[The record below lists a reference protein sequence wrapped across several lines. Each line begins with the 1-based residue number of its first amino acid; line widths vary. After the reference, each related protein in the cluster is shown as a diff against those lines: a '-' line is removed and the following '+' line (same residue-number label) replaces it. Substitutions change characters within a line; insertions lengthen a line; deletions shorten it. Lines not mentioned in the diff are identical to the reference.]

1 MRKASKTIQQ
11 RALLAMATA
20 VMALPAAA
28 QTTPPITGDALM
40 DGAGLTSKNQVQTR
54 AGDAVKAPANYLK
67 VPPQKGDTTFIMTT
81 FPVTAENT
89 LSVFTGPDGKNFTSL
104 ASEVFT
110 PPGGLLRDPSI
121 IQASDGYY
129 YIAYTTGWS
138 GTTFG
143 IARSKD
149 LRSWQHQHDI
159 TLALPAGAKPITNVW
174 APEWFRDRAGKI
186 HIVLSLSSSGTKGP
200 FAAYLVSA
208 VDDSLK
214 AFGAP
219 QLMAGLEN
227 NFIDTFPVI
236 DGDQYRVFTKNE
248 TTKVI
253 ETATAKSLTGP
264 WTFEKTGDWA
274 GWGNWVEGPAMVQL
288 PKGGWR
294 IYFDD
299 YITKRYWYSDSFDNF
314 KTWTPRT
321 ELGGVSG
328 TARHFTVLAQ
338 PTKTVD
344 AATAPKGKPKKI
356 TWDKHSLMI
365 DDKRVMIWG
374 GEMHP
379 FRLPSPDLWRDV
391 LQKMKATGFNTVAYY
406 FDWGYHSA
414 RPGEYDFSSVR
425 NVERAIEMAEELGMY
440 VIVRP
445 GPYINAEITRG
456 GFPGWLARQKAIART
471 DDPEYIKASDEW
483 LTQVNAIIARHQ
495 ITTGGGNVILY
506 QIENELSQ
514 TSDSHKRYM
523 QYLADKAR
531 ADGITLPLFHN
542 SASRLPNWT
551 PPTSTAPFA
560 VAGPTDLY
568 AFDGYPGGGCT
579 NTKIPG
585 KQNVVPNWGMYGEWP
600 ANKEG
605 PVKIG
610 ALASP
615 NTPGFVAEIG
625 AGWFDFWGSVGSYE
639 CTAVRAGSSFQRV
652 FYGSSLINGLT
663 IHSIYM
669 AYGGTSW
676 GWEPASV
683 VYTSYDYGSGI
694 DETRGLREK
703 ALTLKQM
710 GQFVES
716 TTSLLTRMDKAEPI
730 IPSNPRIKLYHNINP
745 DTKARLIYAIHNPS
759 DAVTNDAFTFK
770 LKTRDGDYT
779 VPQTGSMGING
790 HDAKLLLADY
800 ALDRQHLV
808 YTTSDTQTHFK
819 QGARDLALLYGR
831 AGEDGETV
839 LRYKARPKVEVL
851 EGNASHVY
859 DARRGDLR
867 LNYVHK
873 DLTVLRITP
882 AGKGAPLLLLL
893 ADDDTGRKG
902 GKGDTVKGPVL
913 VRSKALVRS
922 AVWENNGLS
931 IKGDTSETSDIDV
944 WSAASVA
951 GLRFNDQ
958 ILPLTRGTDG
968 RFSARGVAG
977 PEQFTLPDLMALPW
991 VRRLDS
997 PEARPDF
1004 DDKAWRK
1011 ADLTTSAATVASTA
1025 PADQP
1030 VLTMSDYG
1038 FHHGDVWYRG
1048 QFQVAAGK
1056 ALPEQ
1061 LEITYGGGGAGFML
1075 AWLDGQFI
1083 GQHELGIGA
1092 DSVKPITID
1101 TAKFTLA
1108 KAALQPGNHVLS
1120 VMVRNNSHNWDLG
1133 ADDAH
1138 KEGRGLIA
1146 VSLGTPKFATP
1157 ISWKIQ
1163 GNKGGEEIADLLRG
1177 PMNNGGLYGERQG
1190 WYLPVKAGEAQSGW
1204 TSTTPNAPPPQP
1216 GTYWLRT
1223 SFALDLPKNHDIQ
1236 LGLAFGDVS
1245 KSQTDPR
1252 TRVLMFIN
1260 GWNMGNFASNI
1271 GPQRTFVLPP
1281 GILNANGQNTI
1292 ALAVSTDGNPA
1303 NTLEPVKLV
1312 TMRAA
1317 RGGVAVKPVGQ
1328 SPNLQR

>member
-1 MRKASKTIQQ
+1 MRKASRTML
-11 RALLAMATA
+11 ALASA
-20 VMALPAAA
+20 VIVLPAVA
-28 QTTPPITGDALM
+28 QNTQPATGDAMM
-40 DGAGLTSKNQVQTR
+40 DTAGLTSKNQVQTR
-54 AGDAVKAPANYLK
+54 PGAPGASTVPADYLK

-81 FPVTAENT
+81 FPVTSENT
-89 LSVFTGPDGKNFTSL
+89 LSVFTAADGKTFTSL
-104 ASEVFT
+104 ASEAYT
-110 PPGGLLRDPSI
+110 PPAGLLRDPSI
-121 IQASDGYY
+121 IQAADGYY
-129 YIAYTTGWS
+129 YIAYTTGWT

-143 IARSKD
+143 VARSKN
-149 LRSWQHQHDI
+149 LRNWQHVRDI
-159 TLALPAGAKPITNVW
+159 PLALPAGAAPITNVW
-174 APEWFRDRAGKI
+174 APEWLRDRDGKI
-186 HIVLSLSSSGTKGP
+186 HIVVSLSSTGTKGK

-208 VDDSLK
+208 TDASLTS
-214 AFGAP
+214 FGPP

-227 NFIDTFPVI
+227 NYIDTFPVI
-236 DGDQYRVFTKNE
+236 DGERYRVFTKNE
-248 TTKVI
+248 TTKQI
-253 ETATAKSLTGP
+253 EMATARNLTGP
-264 WTFEKTGDWA
+264 WTFEKAGDW
-274 GWGNWVEGPAMVQL
+274 GSWIEGPAVVKL
-288 PKGGWR
+288 PDGGWR

-299 YITKRYWYSDSFDNF
+299 YINKHYWYSDSYDNF
-314 KTWTPRT
+314 KTWTPKA

-356 TWDKHSLMI
+356 TWDKHSLKI
-365 DDKRVMIWG
+365 DGERVVIWG

-379 FRLPSPDLWRDV
+379 FRLPSPSLWRDV
-391 LQKMKATGFNTVAYY
+391 LQKMKATGYNTVAFY

-425 NVERAIEMAEELGMY
+425 NMERVIEMAEELGLY
-440 VIVRP
+440 VIVRA

-456 GFPGWLARQKAIART
+456 GFPGWLARQKGIART
-471 DDPEYIKASDEW
+471 DDPEYIKAADEW
-483 LTQVNAIIARHQ
+483 LTQMDAIIARHQ

-523 QYLADKAR
+523 QHLTDKAR
-531 ADGITLPLFHN
+531 ADGITLPIFHN
-542 SASRLPNWT
+542 SAGRLPNWT
-551 PPTSTAPFA
+551 PPNSSAPYA
-560 VAGPTDLY
+560 IPGPTDLY

-579 NTKIPG
+579 NTKDPG
-585 KQNVVPNWGMYGEWP
+585 KQNVVPNWGMYGEMP
-600 ANKEG
+600 EKIVG

-639 CTAVRAGSSFQRV
+639 CTAIRAGSSYQRV

-663 IHSIYM
+663 IHSVYM
-669 AYGGTSW
+669 AFGGTSW

-710 GQFVES
+710 GQFVEA
-716 TTSLLTRMDKAEPI
+716 TRPLLTKMDKAEPI
-730 IPSNPRIKLYHNINP
+730 QASNERIKLYHNINP
-745 DTKARLIYAIHNPS
+745 DTQARLIFALHNPS
-759 DAVTNDAFTFK
+759 DAVTNDAFSFK
-770 LKTRDGDYT
+770 LKTRDGSYT
-779 VPQTGSMGING
+779 VPQAGSLGING
-790 HDAKLLLADY
+790 HDAKLLLVDY
-800 ALDRQHLV
+800 PMERQHLV

-819 QGARDLALLYGR
+819 QGQRDIALLYGR

-839 LRYKARPKVEVL
+839 LRYKAKPRVEVL
-851 EGNASHVY
+851 EGSVSQVY
-859 DARRGDLR
+859 DAKRGDLR

-873 DLTVLRITP
+873 GLSVVRITP

-893 ADDDTGRKG
+893 ADDDTGRQVWKVGTAKG
-902 GKGDTVKGPVL
+902 AL
-913 VRSKALVRS
+913 LLRSKALVRS
-922 AVWENNGLS
+922 AAWEQNGLS
-931 IKGDTSETSDIDV
+931 VTGDTSAASDIDV
-944 WSAASVA
+944 WTDAAI
-951 GLRFNDQ
+951 GTLRFNNQ
-958 ILPLTRGTDG
+958 VLAV
-968 RFSARGVAG
+968 ARGVDGRVSAKGIAG
-977 PEQFTLPDLMALPW
+977 PEPFTLPDLMALPW
-991 VRRLDS
+991 TRRLDS
-997 PEARPDF
+997 PEAKPEF
-1004 DDKAWRK
+1004 DDSAWRK
-1011 ADLTTSAATVASTA
+1011 ADLTSSAATVASSA
-1025 PADQP
+1025 PAGQP

-1048 QFQVAAGK
+1048 QFQVAQGS

-1061 LEITYGGGGAGFML
+1061 LEITYGGGGAGFMQV
-1075 AWLDGQFI
+1075 WLDGQFI
-1083 GQHELGIGA
+1083 GQHELGIGKNP
-1092 DSVKPITID
+1092 VKPITID
-1101 TAKFTLA
+1101 TAQFNLPKT
-1108 KAALQPGNHVLS
+1108 ALKNGPHLLS

-1138 KEGRGLIA
+1138 KEGRGLISA
-1146 VSLGTPKFATP
+1146 SLGAPGAPKFSTP
-1157 ISWKIQ
+1157 ITWKIQ
-1163 GNKGGEEIADLLRG
+1163 GNKGGEAIADLLRG
-1177 PMNNGGLYGERQG
+1177 PMNNGGLWGERQG
-1190 WYLPVKAGEAQSGW
+1190 WYLPVKAGDAQTGW
-1204 TSTTPNAPPPQP
+1204 TSTTPNAAPPQP

-1245 KSQTDPR
+1245 KSKTDPK

-1260 GWNMGNFASNI
+1260 GWNMGNFISNI

-1292 ALAVSTDGNPA
+1292 ALAVSTDGDAA

-1312 TMRAA
+1312 AMRVA
-1317 RGGVAVKPVGQ
+1317 RGGVEVKAVGQ